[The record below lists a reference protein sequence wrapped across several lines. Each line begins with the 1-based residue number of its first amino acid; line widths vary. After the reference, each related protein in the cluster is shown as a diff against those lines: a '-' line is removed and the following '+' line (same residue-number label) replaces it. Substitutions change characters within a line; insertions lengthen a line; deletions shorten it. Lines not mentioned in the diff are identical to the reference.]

1 MTSSGPRIAA
11 RLLVLTLAPVLAP
24 TLAGPVLAKAAPQD
38 NDANSRPSTSGLEG
52 FSLTP
57 RVTTPQQSAPPV
69 PTPPTP
75 RLVLPGQAT
84 PEPTPTPKAT

>member
-52 FSLTP
+52 FSPVSYTHLTL
-57 RVTTPQQSAPPV
+57 
-69 PTPPTP
+69 PTIYS
-75 RLVLPGQAT
+75 V
-84 PEPTPTPKAT
+84 